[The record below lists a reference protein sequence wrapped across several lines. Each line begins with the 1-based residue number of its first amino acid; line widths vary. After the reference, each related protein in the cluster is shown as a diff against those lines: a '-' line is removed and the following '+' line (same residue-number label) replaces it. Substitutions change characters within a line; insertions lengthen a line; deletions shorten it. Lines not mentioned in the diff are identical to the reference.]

1 MKLIAFI
8 LCLGS
13 FVIGDNIDTFS
24 WSSTEH
30 DFGEI
35 TQNIPVATTYELTN
49 NSDVPLVIEQVKVG
63 CGCTKAE
70 YTTEAIQPGAST
82 LIETTFNAKKVGKF
96 KKTATVTTNLS
107 DEPTILSFEGVVVA
121 D

>member
-13 FVIGDNIDTFS
+13 FVIGDNVDTFS
-24 WSSTEH
+24 WSSTEY

-35 TQNIPVATTYELTN
+35 TQNIPATATYELTN
-49 NSDVPLVIEQVKVG
+49 ISDVPLVIEHVKVG
-63 CGCTKAE
+63 CGCTKAN
-70 YTTEAIQPGAST
+70 YTKEAVLPGAT
-82 LIETTFNAKKVGKF
+82 TVIETTYNAKKIGKF
-96 KKTATVTTNLS
+96 NKTASVTTNLS
-107 DEPTILSFEGVVVA
+107 DEPTVLSFEGEVVA